1 MTIRITGM
9 NSGLDTESIIQELA
23 SARSIKVQS
32 IQKAQTKLSWKIDA
46 WKSLNTK
53 IYSLYTDV
61 LSDMRFSTAYA
72 KKTTKVSNSG
82 AVSVIT
88 GSNAVNGVQSLKIKQ
103 LAKAGYLT
111 GAQVKNAD
119 ANNTEAITG
128 DTKLSDLG
136 AVASAGIEDGGTQ
149 TFKFDIKVGDGEK
162 KTLEFGADTK
172 LSDVVS
178 ALKAEGVNANFDEKN
193 GRFFISS
200 TSTGKAYDFDITAS
214 DSDKDG
220 NADTDSI
227 STLKAL
233 GLFVDSGDKLNAN
246 KTPEQAKEYATKID
260 GINAEI
266 VLNGAAFESDDNSF
280 EINGLT
286 YNVMQVTGDEE
297 VTISTENDTSGIYDM
312 IKNFLTKYNELIN
325 EMDKLYNADSASKYE
340 PLTDEEKD
348 AMSEKEIETW
358 ENKIKDSLLRRDSTL
373 GSVSSALKQIMMEGV
388 EVGGKKMYLS
398 DFGIETLSYFTA
410 AENEKNAYHID
421 GDPDD
426 ANTKSNGDKLKTAIA
441 NDPDTVTEFFSA
453 LSKNLYD
460 SLTKQ
465 MSSTDYSSAFTVYND
480 KEMKKELSDYDSKI
494 SDAQDKLNDYLDKWY
509 AKFSKMETAMAK
521 MQSKTDAL
529 TNMLG

>member
-1 MTIRITGM
+1 MAIRITGM

-32 IQKAQTKLSWKIDA
+32 IEKSKTKLSWKIDA
-46 WKSLNTK
+46 WKGLNTK

-61 LSDMRFSTAYA
+61 LSDMRFSGAYA
-72 KKTTKVSNSG
+72 KKTTKVSNSN

-88 GSNAVNGVQSLKIKQ
+88 GSNAVNGVQTLKIKQ

-111 GAQVKNAD
+111 GAKVSRYD
-119 ANNTEAITG
+119 AANTDPITA

-136 AVASAGIEDGGTQ
+136 MKANVGSNDMVETGLS
-149 TFKFDIKVGDGEK
+149 TFKFDIKIGNGDKE
-162 KTLEFGADTK
+162 TLEFGADAK
-172 LSDVVS
+172 ISDVVS
-178 ALKAEGVNANFDEKN
+178 ALKAKGVNANFDEKN
-193 GRFFISS
+193 GRFFVSS
-200 TSTGKAYDFDITAS
+200 TSTGEAYDFDITAS

-220 NADTDSI
+220 NADTGSL
-227 STLKAL
+227 SALKAL
-233 GLFVDSGDKLNAN
+233 GLYVNSSDKMN
-246 KTPEQAKEYATKID
+246 KAESTEYATKID
-260 GINAEI
+260 GANAQI
-266 VLNGAAFESDDNSF
+266 ILNGAAFESDDNTF

-286 YNVMQVTGDEE
+286 YNVLQVTGDEE

-312 IKNFLTKYNELIN
+312 IKNFFTKYNELIN

-340 PLTDEEKD
+340 PLTDDEKE
-348 AMSEKEIETW
+348 AMSEKEVETW

-373 GSVSSALKQIMMEGV
+373 GTVSSALKQIMMGGIEI
-388 EVGGKKMYLS
+388 GGKTMYLS
-398 DFGIETLSYFTA
+398 DFGIETLSYFTS

-426 ANTKSNGDKLKTAIA
+426 VNTKSNGDKLKTAIA

-465 MSSTDYSSAFTVYND
+465 MASTDYSSAFTVYND
-480 KEMKKELSDYDSKI
+480 KEMKKELTDYDSKI

-529 TNMLG
+529 TSMLG

>member
-1 MTIRITGM
+1 MAIRITGM

-46 WKSLNTK
+46 WKGLNTK

-72 KKTTKVSNSG
+72 KKTTKVSNSN

-88 GSNAVNGVQSLKIKQ
+88 GSNAVNGVQSLKIER

-136 AVASAGIEDGGTQ
+136 AVASAAGEGGESK
-149 TFKFDIKVGDGEK
+149 FKFDIKVGDGEK
-162 KTLEFGADTK
+162 NKLEFGADAK
-172 LSDVVS
+172 ISDVVS
-178 ALKAEGVNANFDEKN
+178 ALKAKGVNANFDEKN
-193 GRFFISS
+193 GRFFVSS
-200 TSTGKAYDFDITAS
+200 TSTGEAYDFDITAVDGDDKS
-214 DSDKDG
+214 LSTLKSLGLYVDPNNKKNDKDG
-220 NADTDSI
+220 QYDDS
-227 STLKAL
+227 L
-233 GLFVDSGDKLNAN
+233 
-246 KTPEQAKEYATKID
+246 ATKID
-260 GINAEI
+260 GVNAKI
-266 VLNGAAFESDDNSF
+266 ILNGAAFESDDNTF

-286 YNVMQVTGDEE
+286 YNVMQVTGNEE

>member
-1 MTIRITGM
+1 MAIRITGM

-32 IQKAQTKLSWKIDA
+32 IEKSKTKLSWKIDA
-46 WKSLNTK
+46 WKGLNTK

-61 LSDMRFSTAYA
+61 LSDMRFSGAYA
-72 KKTTKVSNSG
+72 KKTTKVSNSN

-88 GSNAVNGVQSLKIKQ
+88 GSNAVNGVQTLKIKQ

-119 ANNTEAITG
+119 ANNTEAITA

-136 AVASAGIEDGGTQ
+136 AATSAGIEDSGTQ

-162 KTLEFGADTK
+162 KTLEFGADAK
-172 LSDVVS
+172 ISDVVS

-193 GRFFISS
+193 GRFFVSS
-200 TSTGKAYDFDITAS
+200 TSTGEAYDFDITAVDGDDKS
-214 DSDKDG
+214 LSTLKSLGLYVDPNNKKNDKDG
-220 NADTDSI
+220 QYDDS
-227 STLKAL
+227 L
-233 GLFVDSGDKLNAN
+233 
-246 KTPEQAKEYATKID
+246 ATKID
-260 GINAEI
+260 GVNAKI
-266 VLNGAAFESDDNSF
+266 ILNGAAFESDDNTF

-286 YNVMQVTGDEE
+286 YNVMQVTGNEE

-312 IKNFLTKYNELIN
+312 IKNFFTKYNELIN